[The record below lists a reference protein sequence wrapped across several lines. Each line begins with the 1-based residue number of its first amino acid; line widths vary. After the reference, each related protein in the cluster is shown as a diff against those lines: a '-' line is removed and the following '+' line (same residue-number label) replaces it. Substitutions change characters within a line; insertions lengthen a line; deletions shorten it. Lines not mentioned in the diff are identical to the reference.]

1 MARKIVITSGKGGVG
16 KTTVTANLG
25 IYLAKLGIKTVLVD
39 LDIGLNNLDVA
50 MGVENKIVFDLVDC
64 IENRCRVRQ
73 ALIQD
78 ETQPNLYV
86 LPSCHADKRSI
97 TAQSIKSVI
106 NNLSDQF
113 DYILID
119 CPAGIEVGFH
129 RAVTCADEAIVVCT
143 PHLSSI
149 RDCDKVLQILKTYPI
164 SAMRVIINRL
174 RGDLV
179 VSGEMID
186 AFEIFSLLKATPLGI
201 LPEDD
206 TIGCSGLTKDGSAAT
221 NAYTILANNL
231 TSGKSEM
238 YNCLRKYSGIFGKIR
253 AKKIGRN

>member
-16 KTTVTANLG
+16 KTTLTANLG
-25 IYLAKLGIKTVLVD
+25 IFLAKQNIKTVLID

-50 MGVENKIVFDLVDC
+50 LGVENKIVFDLVDC
-64 IENRCRVRQ
+64 IEGRCRVRQ

-78 ETQPNLYV
+78 EQQPNLHI

-97 TAQSIKSVI
+97 TAQSIKTVV
-106 NNLSDQF
+106 NALSDQF

-119 CPAGIEVGFH
+119 CPAGIELGFH

-149 RDCDKVLQILKTYPI
+149 RDCDKVLQILKTYNV
-164 SAMRVIINRL
+164 SAMRVVINRM

-186 AFEIFSLLKATPLGI
+186 PFEIFALLKATPLGI
-201 LPEDD
+201 IPEDD
-206 TIGCSGLTKDGSAAT
+206 NIGCLGHVRDGSAASS
-221 NAYTILANNL
+221 AYTILADNL
-231 TSGKSEM
+231 VSGKNEM
-238 YNCLRKYSGIFGKIR
+238 YNCLRKYSGMLGKIR
-253 AKKIGRN
+253 AKKAWRG